1 MEVDQSNS
9 TLVDLMRCL
18 QYNVP
23 HNRYDVDRQCQHFSR
38 QLFDKF
44 AAVRFW
50 DVSFPAD
57 MTSPL
62 TLLSDGAKPLFQ
74 LIMLAA
80 LIQEAVLL
88 FSDNTVNAGFDH
100 CAGFTVLLEILIL
113 TVSMRKR
120 NNNSCVINHRKLVS
134 KSSHLI
140 KVGLCTN

>member
-1 MEVDQSNS
+1 MLMADQSNF

-23 HNRYDVDRQCQHFSR
+23 HDKYDVDRQCQHFLR

-80 LIQEAVLL
+80 LIQEPVLL

-100 CAGFTVLLEILIL
+100 CAGFT
-113 TVSMRKR
+113 
-120 NNNSCVINHRKLVS
+120 
-134 KSSHLI
+134 
-140 KVGLCTN
+140 